1 MRLFVLCLLLLLC
14 PMTMAQS
21 DEVNLEART
30 VCEFVADKAALA
42 NTQNYQ
48 RQQNSPFRQ
57 DYTIQG
63 GYFDIDGD
71 GTAEQFGAE
80 IGGNHAGPGYVYGLI
95 NDERGSG
102 AGRQGEELEPE
113 EKALYRALEDLYTRW
128 LGRGFAWL
136 PFANRVYG
144 IHSPGFGLWQPRT
157 IHDGGATVCVLETHI
172 ELRPYPLYG
181 HDLEKI
187 AAEQGT
193 RQVDRSA
200 LCEVVSSSNWDV
212 VSTNEPEGILRPT
225 DTLNEADIA
234 RLFEILER
242 RGGVE
247 VVAKRRSRYEETG
260 GEGVPWLG
268 DSVGALAHDGPNV
281 LNIDWDNDGNLDR
294 LTYLRIAAGSNSG
307 CSASYWELLPDLET
321 GDVDEEERALL
332 LKLQNVAEDDEPVRH
347 PICWRRN
354 HWRVNEGRSYL
365 ESVGIRAPFEHA
377 VDTIIDTEIAPI
389 CRAQIGVSFDII
401 FDRDRDIWPEDV
413 RANAA
418 IYLKDIEE

>member
-1 MRLFVLCLLLLLC
+1 MRLFVLYLLSLLC

-42 NTQNYQ
+42 NIQNYQ

-80 IGGNHAGPGYVYGLI
+80 IGSNHAGPGYVYGLI
-95 NDERGSG
+95 NGERGSG
-102 AGRQGEELEPE
+102 AGRQGEEAGPE
-113 EKALYRALEDLYTRW
+113 EKALNRALGDQYTRW

-136 PFANRVYG
+136 PFANRIYS

-157 IHDGGATVCVLETHI
+157 IHDGGAAVCVLETAI
-172 ELRPYPLYG
+172 ELRPYPTYG
-181 HDLEKI
+181 HDLEEI

-193 RQVDRSA
+193 PQVDRSV
-200 LCEVVSSSNWDV
+200 LCEAVSSANWNEA
-212 VSTNEPEGILRPT
+212 STNEPEAALGPT
-225 DTLNEADIA
+225 DTLDEADVA
-234 RLFEILER
+234 HLFKILER

-247 VVAKRRSRYEETG
+247 AAAKRRSWYEENGREDVTS
-260 GEGVPWLG
+260 LG
-268 DSVGALAHDGPNV
+268 DSVGSLAYDGPNV
-281 LNIDWDNDGNLDR
+281 LNIDWDNDGDFDR
-294 LTYLRIAAGSNSG
+294 LTYLRIDAGSNSG
-307 CSASYWELLPDLET
+307 CSSSYWELLPDPET
-321 GDVDEEERALL
+321 GKVDEEERALL
-332 LKLQNVAEDDEPVRH
+332 LKLQSVAVDDEPVRH

-354 HWRVNEGRSYL
+354 HWRVSEGRAYL
-365 ESVGIRAPFEHA
+365 ESVGIRAPFEQT
-377 VDTIIDTEIAPI
+377 VDTIIDTEIAPV